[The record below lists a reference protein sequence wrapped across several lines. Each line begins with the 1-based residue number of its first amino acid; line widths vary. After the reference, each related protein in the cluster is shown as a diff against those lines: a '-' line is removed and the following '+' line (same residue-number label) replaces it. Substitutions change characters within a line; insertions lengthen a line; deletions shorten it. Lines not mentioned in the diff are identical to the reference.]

1 MGQVRLSVRHI
12 HVPPI
17 YISPTCGSTV
27 AGRWNG
33 LAIHLC
39 EEHQAIKRHR
49 NWVKVSGEKPYS
61 IRNELRAIVLHE
73 VRHAL
78 DHHALGLVKEMG
90 AVEDLEGDHNAAW
103 HRRLKK
109 LENLFP
115 PEGA

>member
-1 MGQVRLSVRHI
+1 MRNI
-12 HVPPI
+12 HCPPL

-39 EEHQAIKRHR
+39 EEHQAVKRQKM
-49 NWVKVSGEKPYS
+49 WTKVHGEKPYK
-61 IRNELRAIVLHE
+61 IRDELRQVVLHE

-78 DHHALGLVKEMG
+78 DHHALGIVKEMG
-90 AVEDLEGDHNAAW
+90 AKEDLEGDHNPAW

-109 LENLFP
+109 LERLFP
-115 PEGA
+115 YEGA